1 MGLIAVIMDDDM
13 SNIIVDIH
21 TVKDILYSNG
31 MDDPVIQT
39 VIEELI
45 KAQEQPV
52 EQVTEEAAADD
63 SASAAEGEGDDVP
76 KVKKQFV
83 IVLSDPN
90 KELTQFSNKLVGW
103 VGQISAEADVNTYLP
118 KLYDAAYEFNRSKK
132 GRKYP
137 IKTVGDAMDTVQAK
151 LLKKQ
156 GISVKTKEP
165 VLILISDNVVPT
177 K

>member
-1 MGLIAVIMDDDM
+1 MVVDM

-39 VIEELI
+39 VIDELI
-45 KAQEQPV
+45 KAQEKPV
-52 EQVTEEAAADD
+52 EQVSEDAASD
-63 SASAAEGEGDDVP
+63 SEPSAEGEGDDAP

-156 GISVKTKEP
+156 GISIKTKEP

>member
-1 MGLIAVIMDDDM
+1 MDTEM
-13 SNIIVDIH
+13 NNIIVDIH

-31 MDDPVIQT
+31 MEDIVIQT

-52 EQVTEEAAADD
+52 EQVSDDKSNADD
-63 SASAAEGEGDDVP
+63 GVADDAVTDGDDSP

-90 KELTQFSNKLVGW
+90 KELVQYTNKLVGW

-156 GISVKTKEP
+156 GISIKTKEP
-165 VLILISDNVVPT
+165 VLILLSDNVVPT